1 MSKVIMFSD
10 LFLPTFP
17 FIDLPLYNELKNLE
31 IKVDYILQEN
41 DIRLMLPELFPVY
54 IPITTTIKKPKHI
67 NALLNKD
74 DLLVMRFCY
83 RGVAGDLANHIRS
96 QNKNIL
102 MLDPA
107 AIDIGW
113 RECPAQYI
121 TSKSPWMTEQ
131 VKKKFPNKY
140 KEVFTTGTI
149 HFDDAWKVEVNK
161 QELMKS
167 YGLNPNKKLAIL
179 CKASQ
184 GEIGHQKGVDD
195 EYKQIVE
202 IVKNKCQEYELL
214 FKCHPID
221 HLSQYPVMPG
231 VQHKNEHYNNKP
243 SWETLFPKGINILK
257 PEEGYKAFKCA
268 DVILN
273 VRSSVGMESMLFP
286 TPIININSHKYLTNW
301 PKVNDDGIMKNIEMK
316 ELEKTLNNNG
326 YNIDREKCIA
336 HVKRYCDPEADGK
349 SYIRT
354 AQVIKKLIGG

>member
-1 MSKVIMFSD
+1 MNKIVMFSD
-10 LFLPTFP
+10 LYLPTFP
-17 FIDLPLYNELKNLE
+17 FIDLPLYNELTSHK
-31 IKVDYILQEN
+31 IDVKYVLQEG
-41 DIRLMLPELFPVY
+41 DIRLTLPELSSVY
-54 IPITTTIKKPKHI
+54 LPITTTVKKTKHI
-67 NALLNKD
+67 NDLLNKD

-83 RGVAGDLANHIRS
+83 KGVGGDIANLVRNS
-96 QNKNIL
+96 GKRIL

-107 AIDIGW
+107 AVDLCH

-131 VKKKFPNKY
+131 VKKKYPGRY
-140 KEVFTTGTI
+140 KEIFTTGTI

-167 YGLNPNKKLAIL
+167 YGLDPNKKLIIL

-195 EYKQIVE
+195 EYRQIVD
-202 IVKNKCQEYELL
+202 IVKAKCPNYELL

-221 HLSQYPVMPG
+221 HHSQYPNAAG
-231 VQHKNEHYNNKP
+231 IIRKNEHYNNKP
-243 SWETLFPKGINILK
+243 SWETLFPKGIRVLK

-273 VRSSVGMESMLFP
+273 VRSSVGMESVLFP
-286 TPIININSHKYLTNW
+286 TPLININSHKYLTNW
-301 PKVNDDGIMKNIEMK
+301 VKVNNDGIMKNIELK
-316 ELEKTLNNNG
+316 DLEKILNNNE
-326 YNIDREKCIA
+326 YYIDKNECLE
-336 HVKRYCDPEADGK
+336 HVKRYCDPFADGK

-354 AQVIKKLIGG
+354 ANVIEKLIGG